1 MYGIEIPGT
10 DGRAGMAAIVFKNSA
25 RSNQLDL
32 NSLSTYMNENLP
44 GYARPLFIRILE
56 ELPTTT
62 THKLQKNELREQ
74 SFHLEEVKEE
84 LLVRDPSTG
93 NYRKLDS
100 DFYDRVMRREV
111 AF

>member
-1 MYGIEIPGT
+1 
-10 DGRAGMAAIVFKNSA
+10 MAAVVFKNGVGSD
-25 RSNQLDL
+25 QIDL
-32 NSLSTYMNENLP
+32 SSLSTYMNENLP
-44 GYARPLFIRILE
+44 AYARPVFIRILE

-93 NYRKLDS
+93 SYRKLDI
-100 DFYDRVMRREV
+100 DFYDRVMRREI